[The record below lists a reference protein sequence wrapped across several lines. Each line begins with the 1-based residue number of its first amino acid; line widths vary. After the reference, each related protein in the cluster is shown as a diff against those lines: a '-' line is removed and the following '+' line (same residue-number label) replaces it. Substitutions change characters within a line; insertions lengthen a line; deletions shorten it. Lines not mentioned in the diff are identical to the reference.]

1 MTLPSSR
8 NSFIE
13 RSSCPNPGGEQ
24 SVQEY
29 IHGDAQVA
37 IGESEVSRFRIA
49 SLVGYGLRAIGVTIL
64 AIVLLLSLLGA
75 IGHVAR
81 LNAEPPFQL
90 VEVEVDRRLH
100 VRCEGQNGA
109 PFVLYDAGAFGIYA
123 DGWWIKEALKA
134 DYPVCIYDRAGMGW
148 SDPVPTDTAPT
159 PAWHVEDIRRLR
171 AALGE
176 TTPFILVGHSMAGLR
191 LHAYANTY
199 PDELAGLVFVDAA
212 RPQRLEDSRM
222 ASLVPWFGRIMS
234 IGGVLAR
241 TGIAGGGA
249 FLLPD
254 ELDLPEQQAQ
264 DKRRSI
270 AAVSHHSAA
279 RSEVLAAF
287 GSDYAGSQPDTTPA
301 GNLPVVVYSTSEDG
315 GANRTAAQSASSKA
329 GFGRIRGMPEESHV
343 SLLDRQS
350 AELIAADIRDMSAHL
365 SKP

>member
-1 MTLPSSR
+1 
-8 NSFIE
+8 
-13 RSSCPNPGGEQ
+13 
-24 SVQEY
+24 
-29 IHGDAQVA
+29 
-37 IGESEVSRFRIA
+37 
-49 SLVGYGLRAIGVTIL
+49 
-64 AIVLLLSLLGA
+64 
-75 IGHVAR
+75 
-81 LNAEPPFQL
+81 
-90 VEVEVDRRLH
+90 
-100 VRCEGQNGA
+100 
-109 PFVLYDAGAFGIYA
+109 
-123 DGWWIKEALKA
+123 
-134 DYPVCIYDRAGMGW
+134 
-148 SDPVPTDTAPT
+148 
-159 PAWHVEDIRRLR
+159 
-171 AALGE
+171 
-176 TTPFILVGHSMAGLR
+176 MAGLR